1 MNIRAI
7 QIYAEKRFIPI
18 KKNAHAFARVCFPLV
33 QICTLF
39 KFALWSRCTLVQ
51 IWPVTY
57 LILALKVVIHCSP
70 ATEEYLLCHTGNL
83 ALRVD
88 VMSPAGSA

>member
-1 MNIRAI
+1 MPKSALSRL
-7 QIYAEKRFIPI
+7 

-39 KFALWSRCTLVQ
+39 KFALWSRCTLVANL
-51 IWPVTY
+51 TRNMSY

-88 VMSPAGSA
+88 VVSPAGSA